1 MMADSSKFL
10 KTLLPSSSL
19 TMMDIC
25 FLIKNPRLHI
35 YIRRYFLLISGKIF
49 PHFCAEKWVE
59 KKKKYSFH
67 FICRQKSSL
76 SLKFEYIIRWATWWI
91 MIYGIRGS
99 RYRDREKGFHLNS
112 HYNPFKSNGSLRLFT
127 SIVFCNQREKKFACL
142 KWRVSGCNRHERVYL
157 YYRV

>member
-49 PHFCAEKWVE
+49 PHFCAEKWEE

-112 HYNPFKSNGSLRLFT
+112 HLIHLNPTGPFDFLPRSFFATK
-127 SIVFCNQREKKFACL
+127 EKKNRVFKVAGIWLQQARTCL
-142 KWRVSGCNRHERVYL
+142 FIL
-157 YYRV
+157 

>member
-99 RYRDREKGFHLNS
+99 RYRDREKRFHLNS
-112 HYNPFKSNGSLRLFT
+112 HNPFKRIPSTFYLDRSLQPKKKKNRVFKVANIWLQQARTCLF
-127 SIVFCNQREKKFACL
+127 IL
-142 KWRVSGCNRHERVYL
+142 
-157 YYRV
+157 